1 MTDPIVRRAAACAIQ
16 TISEAVRQLPQ
27 GWLDDYPTQPWPQI
41 RSYGNRIRRE
51 YFRLDDAILRAI
63 ITNETHALKAVMES
77 MLARHA
83 PKSGA

>member
-1 MTDPIVRRAAACAIQ
+1 LLVRLTYQKSLIQ
-16 TISEAVRQLPQ
+16 NQLLRQNSLS
-27 GWLDDYPTQPWPQI
+27 GL
-41 RSYGNRIRRE
+41 RSIGNRIRHE
-51 YFRLDDAILRAI
+51 YFRLDDAILWAI